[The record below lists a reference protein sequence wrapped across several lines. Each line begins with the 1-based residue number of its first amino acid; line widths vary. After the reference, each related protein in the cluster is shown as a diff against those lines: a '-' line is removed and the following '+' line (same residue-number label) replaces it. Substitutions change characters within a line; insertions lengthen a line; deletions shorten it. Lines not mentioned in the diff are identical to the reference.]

1 MLLNKTYVLK
11 EKVPSVENDSK
22 LGLNCKRPPKKG
34 VLNCCKLQVIFRCRY
49 KLGNNFHFKDSV
61 LQTLTS
67 GVGYKFQCGL
77 SNNAIK
83 GNNLDG
89 LL

>member
-1 MLLNKTYVLK
+1 MYLKKRLQTRTKLQKTT
-11 EKVPSVENDSK
+11 
-22 LGLNCKRPPKKG
+22 KG